1 MLSCLCPRHE
11 WLNMRLKCEAGVGVD
26 FVEVDFIN
34 IEHEQNMGLNLRRR
48 LRVKDYQGV
57 IMAHIDY

>member
-1 MLSCLCPRHE
+1 
-11 WLNMRLKCEAGVGVD
+11 MRLKCEAGVGVD
-26 FVEVDFIN
+26 FVGVDFIN
-34 IEHEQNMGLNLRRR
+34 IEQEQNMELKLRRR